1 MLIFRTCLLDFYCWQ
16 VFFVHQSRVQDVDYD
31 ATIKWLYGTQLVGI
45 KLGLDNVARLLKDL
59 SVTSDLVER
68 KIIHVAGTNGKGSVC
83 AFSER
88 ILRDVGLKTGLFTSP
103 HLISYL
109 ERIQVSGELIPED
122 RATEIL
128 NDIRELIDNW
138 ETHPTFFEI
147 SLALALRFFCDE
159 DCEIILLE
167 TGMGGRFDATNAVN
181 ATVSVITSIGLDHQE
196 WLGETIREIAFEK
209 AGIIK
214 PETPLIV
221 ADLHPEA
228 RDVVGRR
235 ALTLGVPYIEAHPLP
250 EEWPLGLKGPHQRE
264 NAALA
269 VEAACRVEGDRLTQE
284 GIQQSLSDTSWPG
297 RFEIVGE
304 FLVLDG
310 AHNEASAQALCAA
323 WKETFP
329 KESAQLIF
337 GAAES
342 KDLGGIFRAM
352 LPIISSVTFVPIRSE
367 RRLSAAEMTKAFVSA
382 GGDPQKVNSASSLEE
397 ALARVEG
404 RQLVAGSL
412 FLVGEAKSIL
422 EGGEFEV
429 SLQ

>member
-1 MLIFRTCLLDFYCWQ
+1 
-16 VFFVHQSRVQDVDYD
+16 VDYD
-31 ATIKWLYGTQLVGI
+31 ETIKWLYGTQLVGI
-45 KLGLDNVARLLKDL
+45 KLGLGNVTRLLEDL
-59 SVTSDLVER
+59 SVKNDLVDR

-83 AFSER
+83 AFSDR
-88 ILRDVGLKTGLFTSP
+88 ILRDAGLRTGLFTSP

-109 ERIQVSGELIPED
+109 ERIRVSGEMIPEA
-122 RATEIL
+122 RANEIL
-128 NDIRELIDNW
+128 GDIRELVENW

-167 TGMGGRFDATNAVN
+167 TGMGGRLDATNAVN
-181 ATVSVITSIGLDHQE
+181 ATVSVITSIGLDHQQ
-196 WLGETIREIAFEK
+196 WLGETIREIASEK

-284 GIQQSLSDTSWPG
+284 GIQKSLTDTSWPG
-297 RFEIVGE
+297 RFEIIGE

-310 AHNEASAQALCAA
+310 AHNEASALALCVA
-323 WKETFP
+323 WKEAFP
-329 KESAQLIF
+329 EESAQLIF

-342 KDLGGIFRAM
+342 KDLDGIFRAL
-352 LPIISSVTFVPIRSE
+352 LPIVSSVTFVPIKSE
-367 RRLSAAEMTKAFVSA
+367 RRLSVVEMSEAFISA
-382 GGDPQKVNSASSLEE
+382 GGDPQKVNFTDSLEE
-397 ALARVEG
+397 ALAKLEG

-422 EGGEFEV
+422 DGGEFEV

>member
-1 MLIFRTCLLDFYCWQ
+1 
-16 VFFVHQSRVQDVDYD
+16 VDYD
-31 ATIKWLYGTQLVGI
+31 ETIKWLYGTQLVGI
-45 KLGLDNVARLLKDL
+45 KLGLGNVTRLLEDL
-59 SVTSDLVER
+59 SVTNDLVDR

-88 ILRDVGLKTGLFTSP
+88 ILRDVGLRTGLFTSP
-103 HLISYL
+103 HLVSYL
-109 ERIQVSGELIPED
+109 ERIRVSGEMIPEA
-122 RATEIL
+122 RANEIL
-128 NDIRELIDNW
+128 GDIRELVENW

-159 DCEIILLE
+159 DCDIILLE
-167 TGMGGRFDATNAVN
+167 TGMGGRLDATNAVN
-181 ATVSVITSIGLDHQE
+181 ATVSVITSIGLDHQQ
-196 WLGETIREIAFEK
+196 WLGETIREIASEK

-250 EEWPLGLKGPHQRE
+250 EDWPLGLKGPHQRE

-284 GIQQSLSDTSWPG
+284 GIQKSLTDTSWPG
-297 RFEIVGE
+297 RFEIIGE

-310 AHNEASAQALCAA
+310 AHNEASATALCVA
-323 WKETFP
+323 WKEAFP
-329 KESAQLIF
+329 EESAQLIF

-342 KDLGGIFRAM
+342 KDLDGIFRAL
-352 LPIISSVTFVPIRSE
+352 LPIVSSVTFVPIKSE
-367 RRLSAAEMTKAFVSA
+367 RRLSVVEMSKAFISA
-382 GGDPQKVNSASSLEE
+382 GGDPQKVNFTNSLEE
-397 ALARVEG
+397 ALAKLEG

-422 EGGEFEV
+422 DGGEFEV

>member
-1 MLIFRTCLLDFYCWQ
+1 M
-16 VFFVHQSRVQDVDYD
+16 DYD
-31 ATIKWLYGTQLVGI
+31 ETIKWLYGTQLVGI
-45 KLGLDNVARLLKDL
+45 KLGLGNVTRLLEDL
-59 SVTSDLVER
+59 SVTNDLVDR

-88 ILRDVGLKTGLFTSP
+88 ILRDVGLRTGLFTSP
-103 HLISYL
+103 HLVSYL
-109 ERIQVSGELIPED
+109 ERIRVSGEMIPEA
-122 RATEIL
+122 RANEIL
-128 NDIRELIDNW
+128 GDIRELVENW

-159 DCEIILLE
+159 DCDIILLE
-167 TGMGGRFDATNAVN
+167 TGMGGRLDATNAVN
-181 ATVSVITSIGLDHQE
+181 ATVSVITSIGLDHQQ
-196 WLGETIREIAFEK
+196 WLGETIREIASEK

-250 EEWPLGLKGPHQRE
+250 EDWPLGLKGPHQRE

-284 GIQQSLSDTSWPG
+284 GIQKSLTDTSWPG
-297 RFEIVGE
+297 RFEIIGE

-310 AHNEASAQALCAA
+310 AHNEASATALCVA
-323 WKETFP
+323 WKEAFP
-329 KESAQLIF
+329 EESAQLIF

-342 KDLGGIFRAM
+342 KDLDGIFRAL
-352 LPIISSVTFVPIRSE
+352 LPIVSSVTFVPIKSE
-367 RRLSAAEMTKAFVSA
+367 RRLSVVEMSKAFISA
-382 GGDPQKVNSASSLEE
+382 GGDPQKVNFTDSLEE
-397 ALARVEG
+397 ALAKLEG

-422 EGGEFEV
+422 DGGEFEV

>member
-1 MLIFRTCLLDFYCWQ
+1 M
-16 VFFVHQSRVQDVDYD
+16 DYD
-31 ATIKWLYGTQLVGI
+31 ETIKWLYGTQLVGI
-45 KLGLDNVARLLKDL
+45 KLGLGNVTRLLEDL
-59 SVTSDLVER
+59 SVKNDLVDR

-83 AFSER
+83 AFSDR
-88 ILRDVGLKTGLFTSP
+88 ILRDAGLRTGLFTSP

-109 ERIQVSGELIPED
+109 ERIRVSGEMIPEA
-122 RATEIL
+122 RANEIL
-128 NDIRELIDNW
+128 GDIRELVENW

-167 TGMGGRFDATNAVN
+167 TGMGGRLDATNAVN
-181 ATVSVITSIGLDHQE
+181 ATVSVITSIGLDHQQ
-196 WLGETIREIAFEK
+196 WLGETIREIASEK

-284 GIQQSLSDTSWPG
+284 GIQKSLTDTSWPG
-297 RFEIVGE
+297 RFEIIGE

-310 AHNEASAQALCAA
+310 AHNEASALALCVA
-323 WKETFP
+323 WKEAFP
-329 KESAQLIF
+329 EESAQLIF

-342 KDLGGIFRAM
+342 KDLDGIFRAL
-352 LPIISSVTFVPIRSE
+352 LPIVSSVTFVPIKSE
-367 RRLSAAEMTKAFVSA
+367 RRLSVVEMSEAFISA
-382 GGDPQKVNSASSLEE
+382 GGDPQKVNFTDSLEE
-397 ALARVEG
+397 ALAKLEG

-422 EGGEFEV
+422 DGGEFEV

>member
-1 MLIFRTCLLDFYCWQ
+1 M
-16 VFFVHQSRVQDVDYD
+16 DYD
-31 ATIKWLYGTQLVGI
+31 ETIKWLYGTQLVGI
-45 KLGLDNVARLLKDL
+45 KLGLGNVTRLLEDL
-59 SVTSDLVER
+59 SVTNDLVDR

-88 ILRDVGLKTGLFTSP
+88 ILRDVGLRTGLFTSP
-103 HLISYL
+103 HLVSYL
-109 ERIQVSGELIPED
+109 ERIRVSGEMIPEA
-122 RATEIL
+122 RANEIL
-128 NDIRELIDNW
+128 GDIRELVENW

-159 DCEIILLE
+159 DCDIILLE
-167 TGMGGRFDATNAVN
+167 TGMGGRLDATNAVN
-181 ATVSVITSIGLDHQE
+181 ATVSVITSIGLDHQQ
-196 WLGETIREIAFEK
+196 WLGETIREIASEK

-250 EEWPLGLKGPHQRE
+250 EDWPLGLKGPHQRE

-284 GIQQSLSDTSWPG
+284 GIQKSLTDTSWPG
-297 RFEIVGE
+297 RFEIIGE

-310 AHNEASAQALCAA
+310 AHNEASATALCVA
-323 WKETFP
+323 WKEAFP
-329 KESAQLIF
+329 EESAQLIF

-342 KDLGGIFRAM
+342 KDLDGIFRAL
-352 LPIISSVTFVPIRSE
+352 LPIVSSVTFVPIKSE
-367 RRLSAAEMTKAFVSA
+367 RRLSVVEMSKAFISA
-382 GGDPQKVNSASSLEE
+382 GGDPQKVNFTNSLEE
-397 ALARVEG
+397 ALAKLEG

-422 EGGEFEV
+422 DGGEFEV

>member
-1 MLIFRTCLLDFYCWQ
+1 M
-16 VFFVHQSRVQDVDYD
+16 QDVDYD
-31 ATIKWLYGTQLVGI
+31 ETIKWLYGTQLVGI
-45 KLGLDNVARLLKDL
+45 KLGLGNVTRLLEDL
-59 SVTSDLVER
+59 SVKNDLVDR

-83 AFSER
+83 AFSDR
-88 ILRDVGLKTGLFTSP
+88 ILRDAGLRTGLFTSP

-109 ERIQVSGELIPED
+109 ERIRVSGEMIPEA
-122 RATEIL
+122 RANEIL
-128 NDIRELIDNW
+128 GDIRELVENW

-167 TGMGGRFDATNAVN
+167 TGMGGRLDATNAVN
-181 ATVSVITSIGLDHQE
+181 ATVSVITSIGLDHQQ
-196 WLGETIREIAFEK
+196 WLGETIREIASEK

-284 GIQQSLSDTSWPG
+284 GIQKSLTDTSWPG
-297 RFEIVGE
+297 RFEIIGE

-310 AHNEASAQALCAA
+310 AHNEASALALCVA
-323 WKETFP
+323 WKEAFP
-329 KESAQLIF
+329 EESAQLIF

-342 KDLGGIFRAM
+342 KDLDGIFRAL
-352 LPIISSVTFVPIRSE
+352 LPIVSSVTFVPIKSE
-367 RRLSAAEMTKAFVSA
+367 RRLSVVEMSEAFISA
-382 GGDPQKVNSASSLEE
+382 GGDPQKVNFTDSLEE
-397 ALARVEG
+397 ALAKLEG

-422 EGGEFEV
+422 DGGEFEV

>member
-1 MLIFRTCLLDFYCWQ
+1 M
-16 VFFVHQSRVQDVDYD
+16 DYD
-31 ATIKWLYGTQLVGI
+31 ATIKWLYSTQLVGI
-45 KLGLDNVARLLKDL
+45 KLGLDNVNRLLRDL

-103 HLISYL
+103 HLVSYL
-109 ERIQVSGELIPED
+109 ERIQVCGELIPED

-128 NDIRELIDNW
+128 GDIRELVENW

-167 TGMGGRFDATNAVN
+167 TGMGGRLDATNAVN
-181 ATVSVITSIGLDHQE
+181 ATVSVITSIGLDHQQ
-196 WLGETIREIAFEK
+196 WLGETIREIASEK

-250 EEWPLGLKGPHQRE
+250 EEWPIGLKGPHQRE

-269 VEAACRVEGDRLTQE
+269 VEATCRVEGDRLTQE
-284 GIQQSLSDTSWPG
+284 GIKQSLTDTSWPG
-297 RFEIVGE
+297 RFEIIGE
-304 FLVLDG
+304 SLVLDG

-342 KDLGGIFRAM
+342 KDLDGIFRAL
-352 LPIISSVTFVPIRSE
+352 LPIIASVTFVPIRSE
-367 RRLSAAEMTKAFVSA
+367 RRLLGEEMSKAFIDA
-382 GGDPQKVNSASSLEE
+382 GGDPQKVDSVASLEE
-397 ALARVEG
+397 ALAKVGG

-422 EGGEFEV
+422 DGGEFEV